1 MEWAYF
7 WPKHSGNMT
16 WSEDDLKQMTAHGVS
31 PIEINRQ
38 MQLFKSGNTKIKL
51 QAACDLNEGIH
62 TLSAEEFSSYID
74 RFESDQKNLKICKF
88 VPASG
93 AASRMFQFL
102 FENNSKEKNHFL
114 DNIDVFPFSP
124 NWERSFG
131 KSLSEN
137 GDEAISFLLS
147 EKGLNYSD
155 KPKGMIDFH
164 RYPSGEIRT
173 AFEEH
178 IFEGC
183 EYAFGKNKTLNLH
196 FTVAPKYLQDI
207 QNHLESAWEKYPY
220 KNDFT
225 VNFELSVQENSTDT
239 IAVKEDLSPYRDA
252 DGKLLFR
259 PGGHG
264 ALIHNLNSIDADLV
278 FIKNIDNVLPQDRAK
293 QSHDYKKALGGLTLS
308 LQADIQKL
316 LDRLLEPQDEEVLED
331 AKRFIKRWF
340 SIGEL
345 SSDRKKMIQVLE
357 RPLRVCGMVA
367 NLGEPGGGPFWVK
380 QEDGRVCPQIIEKAQ
395 IDLQDQDQI
404 EILKSSTHFNPVDIV
419 CAKKDLQQEAFDLKR
434 FVDPNAHF
442 IANKSVRG
450 EAIKA
455 LEHPGLWNGGMAH
468 WNTVFVEV
476 PVETFSPVKTVNDLL
491 RKEHQSVL

>member
-7 WPKHSGNMT
+7 WTKHSGNMT
-16 WSEDDLKQMTAHGVS
+16 WSEDDLKQMTTHGVS
-31 PIEINRQ
+31 PVEINRQ

-51 QAACDLNEGIH
+51 HAACDLNEGIH
-62 TLSAEEFSSYID
+62 AFSQEAFATYINHFD
-74 RFESDQKNLKICKF
+74 SERQNLKICKF

-102 FENNSKEKNHFL
+102 FENNSEEKKRFL
-114 DNIDVFPFSP
+114 ENINAFPFSP
-124 NWERSFG
+124 HWESAFG
-131 KSLSEN
+131 KSLSKN

-155 KPKGMIDFH
+155 MPKGMIDFH
-164 RYPSGEIRT
+164 RYPSGELRT

-183 EYAFGKNKTLNLH
+183 EYASGKDKKLNLH
-196 FTVAPKYLQDI
+196 FTVAPKYLQYI
-207 QNHLESAWEKYPY
+207 QDHLDNAWEKYPNN
-220 KNDFT
+220 KHFK
-225 VNFELSVQENSTDT
+225 VNFELSVQENATDT
-239 IAVKEDLSPYRDA
+239 IAVNDDLSPYRDA
-252 DGKLLFR
+252 EGGLLFR

-264 ALIHNLNSIDADLV
+264 ALIHNLNAIDADLI
-278 FIKNIDNVLPQDRAK
+278 FIKNIDNVLPENRAK

-308 LQADIQKL
+308 LQADIHAL
-316 LDRLLEPQDEEVLED
+316 LDRLMDPQDLDVIHEV
-331 AKRFIKRWF
+331 KHFIEQWF

-345 SSDRKKMIQVLE
+345 PDGRKDLIQVLE

-367 NLGEPGGGPFWVK
+367 NTGEPGGGPFWVE
-380 QEDGRVCPQIIEKAQ
+380 QADGRVSPQIIEKAQ
-395 IDLQDQDQI
+395 IDLEDQDQV
-404 EILKSSTHFNPVDIV
+404 EILQSSTHFNPVDIV
-419 CAKKDLQQEAFDLKR
+419 CATKNVHQEAFDLQK

-442 IANKSVRG
+442 IANKSIRG

-476 PVETFSPVKTVNDLL
+476 PIETFSPVKTVNDLL
-491 RKEHQSVL
+491 RKEHQSAL